1 MWLEIELLSPDQ
13 SPIRVIVIKNILYCL
28 ENRTQIGRLMDPKQ
42 HTVLLYVP
50 NEQVKVIDERPS
62 IISVPLFAVDVL
74 GRWK

>member
-1 MWLEIELLSPDQ
+1 
-13 SPIRVIVIKNILYCL
+13 
-28 ENRTQIGRLMDPKQ
+28 MDPKQ